1 MNYVEKTGKTI
12 EEALE
17 SALSELKLPA
27 ERVNY
32 QVLEEPSKGLFG
44 LIGGRM
50 ARIGVTVKPLEP
62 EAVAREFLLQ
72 VCESMGLEIEVEQ
85 VVRDDHMVFNISG
98 ENLGVLIG
106 KHGQTLDALQY
117 LTSLAANRDAE
128 EKIRVILDVEQ
139 YRQRRAET
147 LTRLAH
153 RMAGNVKRSGQ
164 TIVLEPMTPSE
175 RKIIHMALQEDWRV
189 STYSEGEEPFRK
201 VVIALKN

>member
-17 SALSELKLPA
+17 LALAELQVPP
-27 ERVNY
+27 ERVDY

-50 ARIGVTVKPLEP
+50 ARIGVKVKPIDP
-62 EAVAREFLLQ
+62 MAVAREFVIQ
-72 VCESMGLEIEVEQ
+72 VCEAMGLAIEVDQLTKE
-85 VVRDDHMVFNISG
+85 DHTVFNIRG
-98 ENLGVLIG
+98 EGLGVLIG

-117 LTSLAANRDAE
+117 LTNLTANRDAE
-128 EKIRVILDVEQ
+128 EKVRVILDVEQ
-139 YRQRRAET
+139 YRQRRADT
-147 LTRLAH
+147 LTRLAQ
-153 RMAGNVKRSGQ
+153 RLAGTVKRSGE
-164 TIVLEPMTPSE
+164 TVVLEPMTPSE

>member
-17 SALSELKLPA
+17 LALAELQVPP
-27 ERVNY
+27 ERVDY

-50 ARIGVTVKPLEP
+50 ARIGVKVKPIDP
-62 EAVAREFLLQ
+62 MAVAREFVIQ
-72 VCESMGLEIEVEQ
+72 VCEAMGLAIEVDQLTKE
-85 VVRDDHMVFNISG
+85 DHTVFNIRG
-98 ENLGVLIG
+98 EGLGVLIG

-117 LTSLAANRDAE
+117 LTNLTANRDAE
-128 EKIRVILDVEQ
+128 EKVRVILDVEQ
-139 YRQRRAET
+139 YRQRRADT
-147 LTRLAH
+147 LTRLAQ
-153 RMAGNVKRSGQ
+153 RLAGAVKRSGEAV
-164 TIVLEPMTPSE
+164 VLEPMTPSE